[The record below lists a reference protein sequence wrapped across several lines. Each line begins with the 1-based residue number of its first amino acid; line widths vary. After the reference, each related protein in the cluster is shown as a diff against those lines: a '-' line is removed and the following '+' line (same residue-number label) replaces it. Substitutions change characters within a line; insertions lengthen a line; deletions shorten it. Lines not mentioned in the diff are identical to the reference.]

1 LADRAPRS
9 WFEPSAANA
18 YRMVLIGG
26 FLLMLA
32 ANLPGHLSLDSV
44 VALHEGRTGV
54 RETWAPAVVSWILGR
69 FDEVLSG
76 TGLYVAASG
85 ALLYGSL
92 LALRGLR
99 PRTSWA
105 APATALAA
113 VLTPGL
119 LIYQAIVWKDV
130 LFANLATAGFVLLAH
145 AARHWPEPTRMA
157 PLALAA
163 LCFALAALVRQNGAV
178 TAVAAALALAWI
190 SRGGGWRASLGWGL
204 GGLVAVALLAAGI
217 NVAVQPE
224 RVAPKL
230 RSNAGLL
237 VLQHY
242 DIVGAAAHD
251 PALTFDVL
259 AKTNPAAAALL
270 RRKAAATYSAERVDT
285 LDVDPA
291 FRRALWRNPDPVMAA
306 QWREVITR
314 HTGDYLAHRSA
325 AFVQVFATPKLDRC
339 LPVHVG
345 VTGPPALLEDLD
357 IAGVVE
363 PQDQAL
369 GAYAARFFGTPLYS
383 HLTYAAIAALAAAA
397 LLWRRKPA
405 DVAMAAMLLSALAF
419 TATFFVIS
427 VACDYRY
434 LYFLDMAA
442 ISGLIYLA
450 LDPSLRR
457 RSGEGG
463 HPNLTRGLP

>member
-1 LADRAPRS
+1 LEDRTVRS

-18 YRMVLIGG
+18 YRIVLIGG
-26 FLLMLA
+26 FVLMLA

-69 FDEVLSG
+69 FDELLSG

-92 LALRGLR
+92 IAMGGLR
-99 PRTSWA
+99 PRIGWA
-105 APATALAA
+105 APALTLAA

-119 LIYQAIVWKDV
+119 LVYQAIVWKDV
-130 LFANLATAGFVLLAH
+130 LFANLAVAGFVLLAH
-145 AARHWPEPTRMA
+145 AARRWPTAGRIA
-157 PLALAA
+157 PLAAA
-163 LCFALAALVRQNGAV
+163 GLCFALAALVRQNGAV
-178 TAVAAALALAWI
+178 TVLAAALVLAWI
-190 SRGGGWRASLGWGL
+190 ARGGGWRASLGWGL
-204 GGLVAVALLAAGI
+204 GGLAAVIVLAVGI
-217 NVAVQPE
+217 NAAVQPGAI
-224 RVAPKL
+224 APKL
-230 RSNAGLL
+230 RPNAGLL

-251 PALTFDVL
+251 PALTFDLL

-270 RRKAAATYSAERVDT
+270 RAKAATTYSAERVDT

-291 FRRALWRNPDPVMAA
+291 FRRALWRNPDPVMGA
-306 QWREVITR
+306 QWREVILR
-314 HTGDYLAHRSA
+314 HTGDYLAHRWA
-325 AFVQVFATPKLDRC
+325 VFVQVFATPKLDRC

-357 IAGVVE
+357 IPAGVE

-369 GAYAARFFGTPLYS
+369 ADYAGRFFGTPLYS
-383 HLTYAAIAALAAAA
+383 HLSYAAVAALVAAA
-397 LLWRRKPA
+397 LLWRREPA
-405 DVAMAAMLLSALAF
+405 DVAMAAMLVSALGFA
-419 TATFFVIS
+419 ASFFVIS

-434 LYFLDMAA
+434 LYFLDVAAMA
-442 ISGLIYLA
+442 GLIYLA
-450 LDPSLRR
+450 MDPAVWRPR
-457 RSGEGG
+457 AAA
-463 HPNLTRGLP
+463 